1 MDDADQGDILS
12 ELGELDLVRLLLA
25 ELHNDLSGRVG
36 RYRQLAD
43 LSANL
48 GSEGA
53 MITGGEV
60 AFAAW
65 CEARSSFVNGNFV
78 ATVLLCQALA
88 EQMLAAYLDLGL
100 DGEPLPR
107 RVTFRETLD
116 RCEARGILSAD
127 DVQDLKR
134 LADLRNPLSH
144 HRHIDDPTNLSRR
157 VLNERIAGE
166 EHLRRDA
173 TFAITMAVRLLAL
186 PAFRIGTQTPRS
198 IQNF

>member
-12 ELGELDLVRLLLA
+12 EVGELDLVRLLLA
-25 ELHNDLSGRVG
+25 DLHNDLSGRIG

-60 AFAAW
+60 AFATW
-65 CEARSSFVNGNFV
+65 CEARSSFVHGNFV

-88 EQMLAAYLDLGL
+88 EQMLAAYLNLGL
-100 DGEPLPR
+100 DGELVPR
-107 RVTFRETLD
+107 RVTFRDTLD
-116 RCEARGILSAD
+116 RCEAKGILSAV
-127 DVQDLKR
+127 DVRDLKR

-157 VLNERIAGE
+157 VLDERVAGE

-173 TFAITMAVRLLAL
+173 TFAIRIAVRLLSL
-186 PAFRIGTQTPRS
+186 PAFRIG
-198 IQNF
+198 I

>member
-1 MDDADQGDILS
+1 MEDSDHGGDILS
-12 ELGELDLVRLLLA
+12 ELAELDVVRLLLTD
-25 ELHNDLSGRVG
+25 LHNDLSGRVG

-43 LSANL
+43 ISANL

-53 MITGGEV
+53 IITGGEV

-65 CEARSSFVNGNFV
+65 CEARSCFVQGNFV

-88 EQMLAAYLDLGL
+88 EQMLAAYLNLGL
-100 DGEPLPR
+100 DDEPLPR
-107 RVTFRETLD
+107 KVTFRETVN
-116 RCEARGILSAD
+116 RCVARGILSAL
-127 DVQDLKR
+127 DVRDLQR

-144 HRHIDDPTNLSRR
+144 HRHMDDPTNLSRR
-157 VLNERIAGE
+157 VLDEKIAGQ

-186 PAFRIGTQTPRS
+186 PAFRLG
-198 IQNF
+198 N